1 MSKFYVYRG
10 FNQYDGLGGEA
21 DSKEEAQQLI
31 QAEMEEGDVC
41 ELSDI
46 YEFDCQEAFESSRLY
61 TEICE
66 G

>member
-10 FNQYDGLGGEA
+10 FNQYDGLCGESE
-21 DSKEEAQQLI
+21 SKEEAQQII
-31 QAEMEEGDVC
+31 QAEMKEGYVC

-46 YEFDCQEAFESSRLY
+46 YEFDCEEAYESSRLF